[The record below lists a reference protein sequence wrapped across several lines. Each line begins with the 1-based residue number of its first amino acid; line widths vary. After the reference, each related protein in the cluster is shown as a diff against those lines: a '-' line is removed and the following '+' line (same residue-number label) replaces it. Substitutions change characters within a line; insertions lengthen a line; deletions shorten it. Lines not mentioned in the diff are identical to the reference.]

1 MKFVGKIKEGA
12 SIEEAATVNY
22 CKSGVINFFLQ
33 QTLCNGK
40 WICCKKHKKEIND
53 LNFLIDL

>member
-33 QTLCNGK
+33 QTLCK
-40 WICCKKHKKEIND
+40 WICCKNHKKEINY